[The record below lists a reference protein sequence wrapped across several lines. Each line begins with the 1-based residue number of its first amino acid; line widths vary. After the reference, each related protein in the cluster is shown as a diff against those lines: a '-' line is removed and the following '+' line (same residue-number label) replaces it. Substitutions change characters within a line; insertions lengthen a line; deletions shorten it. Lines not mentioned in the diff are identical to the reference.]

1 MTLQRRTVWSPYGRR
16 HKHRRSESGRWL
28 LPKELNHN
36 SKAGF
41 PQNSLPVH
49 TIPLTTRFQYCFS
62 RVPIKL
68 WGVNQATHYPV
79 ELTGT
84 LLLLAAFMSTYTQR
98 PEDNLRYH
106 LQECHPPPW
115 KNYSQWHGDHRL
127 GWTDW
132 PLSLGITS
140 VNHHA
145 DFLHRLWVSENQD
158 WVFTLSR
165 QN

>member
-1 MTLQRRTVWSPYGRR
+1 MTLQRRTVWSPYDRR
-16 HKHRRSESGRWL
+16 HKHRRSESVRWL

-49 TIPLTTRFQYCFS
+49 TIPLTTRLQYCFS

-68 WGVNQATHYPV
+68 WSVNQATHYPV

-98 PEDNLRYH
+98 PEDNRRCH

-115 KNYSQWHGDHRL
+115 KKSLSVTWRSQIRL
-127 GWTDW
+127 NWLT
-132 PLSLGITS
+132 IE
-140 VNHHA
+140 
-145 DFLHRLWVSENQD
+145 LWDYKCEPPC
-158 WVFTLSR
+158 WLFT
-165 QN
+165 